1 MFKWLKSR
9 RARVTFALFLAILT
23 LNYHPWLIPLLSFG
37 LVFVTYPKTLRPLKN
52 WKFWITI
59 VLLVVLIPIFG
70 REPDARFWIIPYNEP
85 LFHQTSLMA
94 IRGILVFLLFQVL
107 TWELHQSQ
115 LSAFFRRLGIP
126 QFDRIYGV
134 SKETVPKAKS
144 ILQARY
150 GEFKTNR
157 RRAGILGQIIDLFT
171 HILADFVRLADDLS
185 QSPTQMAGS
194 TDPAV
199 LIEQVRAVPSL
210 IIITGEQGSGKTTWL
225 TQLITVLLDNSI
237 PVDGLLSLRQNRG
250 ENLWRQMNQRI
261 ATGEQHALNTT
272 EALPEANTVGKF
284 SFYPDA
290 FEWAGKQLSQAAT
303 GQEWFILDE
312 IGPLE
317 MQGKGYTPALAE
329 IFASGTGPNQVLFTV
344 RPSLVGKMDS
354 FLTDYLPD
362 LKDRPR
368 VIIRVDV

>member
-59 VLLVVLIPIFG
+59 VLLVILIPVFG
-70 REPDARFWIIPYNEP
+70 RQPDVHFWKIPYNET
-85 LFHQTSLMA
+85 LLHQTSLMA
-94 IRGILVFLLFQVL
+94 VRGILVILLFQVL

-150 GEFKTNR
+150 GEFKTKR

-171 HILADFVRLADDLS
+171 HILADFVRLADSLS
-185 QSPTQMAGS
+185 QTPTQMTGS
-194 TDPAV
+194 RDPEV
-199 LIEQVRAVPSL
+199 LIEQTRSTPAL
-210 IIITGEQGSGKTTWL
+210 IILTGEQGSGKTTWL
-225 TQLITVLLDNSI
+225 TRLITALLERKIS
-237 PVDGLLSLRQNRG
+237 VDGLLSLRENRG
-250 ENLWRQMNQRI
+250 ENHFRQVNQRI

-272 EALPEANTVGKF
+272 EEISGVVRVGKF
-284 SFYPDA
+284 TFYDDA
-290 FEWAGKQLSQAAT
+290 FDWAGQQLSDAAKD
-303 GQEWFILDE
+303 QEWFILDE

-317 MQGKGYTPALAE
+317 MQGKGYTPALTE
-329 IFASGTGPNQVLFTV
+329 IFSAGEIPAQVLFTV
-344 RPSLVGKMDS
+344 RPGLLDELDT
-354 FLTDYLPD
+354 FLQKYMSELHQ
-362 LKDRPR
+362 RPR
-368 VIIRVDV
+368 VIIRM